1 MSVVGSH
8 VPEVVGFVVVEVS
21 PVIHSVCVHTSVS
34 LAVTSKSIAHLQCSS
49 HCSVDML
56 QVSQPV
62 AENQTPSSVQ
72 EFSPSKSS

>member
-8 VPEVVGFVVVEVS
+8 VPKVIGVVVVEVA
-21 PVIHSVCVHTSVS
+21 PVIHSVRVHTSVPP
-34 LAVTSKSIAHLQCSS
+34 AVTSKSIAHLQRSS

-62 AENQTPSSVQ
+62 AENQTPSSV
-72 EFSPSKSS
+72 EEVPSSKSS